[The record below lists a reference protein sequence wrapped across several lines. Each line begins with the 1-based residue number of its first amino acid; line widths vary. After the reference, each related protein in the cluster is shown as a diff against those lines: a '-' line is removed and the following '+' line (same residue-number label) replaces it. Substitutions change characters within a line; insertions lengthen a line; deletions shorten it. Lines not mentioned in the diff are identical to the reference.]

1 MSSDIAIRAASLT
14 KGFESY
20 EQPSDRLKRSVLG
33 LLGTLAPL
41 PPLRRALFKRAQDC
55 VRTFWA
61 LKGVDFEIARGET
74 VGIIGRNGSG
84 KSTLLQIVC
93 GTLAPTGGEVE
104 TRGRIAALLE
114 LGSGFDVEYTGRENI
129 YMNGQLH
136 GLSRD
141 QIDARLEQIIEFAD
155 IGHFIDQ
162 PVKTYSSGMFVRL
175 AFAVIAHVDADIL
188 VIDEALA
195 VGDAFFTQKCM
206 RFLRRFQQ
214 TGTVLFVSHDSSAV
228 RSLCSRVIW
237 LDRGVIRETGEA
249 RHVCTSYF
257 EAFYRQQQGE
267 ATSWASAEDLG
278 ESGSDI
284 KAPAGLTRQPAQAQT
299 ADQRQ
304 RFIENA
310 ATPGVTLT
318 ALDVDPHSLPTQRDT
333 PLIESVE
340 LISEQGSP
348 VSWVVGGERVLLR
361 IRAKRPESGS
371 LPVFAFFVKDRLGQP
386 LFGDDTSLTSTGD
399 NAALR
404 EAPALEAEFVF
415 DMPILPPGDYAFT
428 ALVLTE
434 AAHVAGTI
442 AVQDCVH
449 DALIVKS
456 ESTSVTTGLVG
467 APMSN
472 IALFVRD
479 EVEQA

>member
-1 MSSDIAIRAASLT
+1 MSSDIAIRAVSLT

-20 EQPSDRLKRSVLG
+20 EQPSHRLKRSILG
-33 LLGTLAPL
+33 LLGSLAPL
-41 PPLRRALFKRAQDC
+41 PSLRRALFKRAEDC

-61 LKGVDFEIARGET
+61 LRGVDFEIARGET

-84 KSTLLQIVC
+84 KSTLLQIIC

-141 QIDARLEQIIEFAD
+141 QIDARLERIVEFAD

-237 LDRGVIRETGEA
+237 LDRGAIRETGEA

-267 ATSWASAEDLG
+267 AVSWASSEDLG
-278 ESGSDI
+278 ENNSEVET
-284 KAPAGLTRQPAQAQT
+284 PLRVVEPVQAQT

-304 RFIENA
+304 EFIDTGKPA
-310 ATPGVTLT
+310 ASLR
-318 ALDVDPHSLPTQRDT
+318 ALEVDPHNLPAQRDE
-333 PLIESVE
+333 PLIESVQ
-340 LISEQGSP
+340 LLNEQGSP
-348 VSWVVGGERVLLR
+348 VSWVVGGERVVLR
-361 IRAKRPESGS
+361 IHAKRPQSDAS
-371 LPVFAFFVKDRLGQP
+371 PVFAFFVKDRLGQP
-386 LFGDDTSLTSTGD
+386 LFGDDTSLTSVND
-399 NAALR
+399 DVALPSAR
-404 EAPALEAEFVF
+404 TFDAEFVF
-415 DMPILPPGDYAFT
+415 NMPILPPGDYAFT
-428 ALVLTE
+428 ALVVE
-434 AAHVAGTI
+434 QGDAAA
-442 AVQDCVH
+442 AVRDCWH

-456 ESTSVTTGLVG
+456 ESTSVSTGLVG
-467 APMSN
+467 VPMSN
-472 IALFVRD
+472 VALFVRD
-479 EVEQA
+479 AVEQA

>member
-1 MSSDIAIRAASLT
+1 MSSDIAIRVASLT

-20 EQPSDRLKRSVLG
+20 EQPSHRLKRSILG
-33 LLGTLAPL
+33 LLGSLAPL
-41 PPLRRALFKRAQDC
+41 PSLRRALFAGAQNC

-61 LKGVDFEIARGET
+61 LKGIDFEISRGET

-84 KSTLLQIVC
+84 KSTLLQIIC
-93 GTLAPTGGEVE
+93 GTLAPTGGEVQ

-237 LDRGVIRETGEA
+237 LDRGEIRETGEA

-267 ATSWASAEDLG
+267 TMSWASSEDL
-278 ESGSDI
+278 EETASRTNAQAS
-284 KAPAGLTRQPAQAQT
+284 PAQPTRAVT
-299 ADQRQ
+299 ADQREM
-304 RFIENA
+304 FVTNA
-310 ATPGVTLT
+310 ATP
-318 ALDVDPHSLPTQRDT
+318 AASIIPLDVDPHSLPAQRDD
-333 PLIESVE
+333 PLIESVH
-340 LISEQGSP
+340 LLSEQSAP
-348 VSWVVGGERVLLR
+348 VSWVVGGERVQLR
-361 IRAKRPESGS
+361 IRARRPSSGS

-386 LFGDDTSLTSTGD
+386 LFGDDTSLT
-399 NAALR
+399 NAHEDVALDSSS
-404 EAPALEAEFVF
+404 ALEAEFLF
-415 DMPILPPGDYAFT
+415 DMPILPPGDYALT
-428 ALVLTE
+428 ALLLVNE
-434 AAHVAGTI
+434 AGTF
-442 AVQDCVH
+442 AVRDCLH

-456 ESTSVTTGLVG
+456 ESTSVSTGLVG
-467 APMSN
+467 VPMSN
-472 IALFVRD
+472 VALFVRD
-479 EVEQA
+479 AVAQA